1 MSLRIEVLFLIL
13 GCMLV
18 TIIPRVLPLIFAEK
32 VSLSKKTRIW
42 LKQVPP
48 VVISALFFKEIL
60 LADGKWLPHFND
72 FYTWAGMFALLIGI
86 TTRNLLITVIAGILV
101 FELLKYFLN

>member
-1 MSLRIEVLFLIL
+1 MKFLIRL
-13 GCMLV
+13 YVEFSFAFIFLV
-18 TIIPRVLPLIFAEK
+18 Y
-32 VSLSKKTRIW
+32 KKTRIW

-60 LADGKWLPHFND
+60 LADGKWLPHFNE
-72 FYTWAGMFALLIGI
+72 TWAGMFALLIGI